1 MGKEIELSVN
11 MVGQSAIIGIAGD
24 VTAATGASVE
34 ETYNR
39 DDVQC
44 AERIVME
51 FNEECYINS
60 GGLAF
65 LIDIASKS
73 RKKGQMICVTGL
85 SDHFVKIFKMVGLTR
100 CLEIFPT
107 VEDALK

>member
-1 MGKEIELSVN
+1 ME
-11 MVGQSAIIGIAGD
+11 GQAAIINISGD
-24 VTAATGASVE
+24 VTAVTSSSVE
-34 ETYNR
+34 EAHNR
-39 DDVQC
+39 EDVQG
-44 AERIVME
+44 AERIVMK
-51 FNEECYINS
+51 FNDECYINS

-85 SDHFVKIFKMVGLTR
+85 SDHFVKIFHMVGLTR

>member
-1 MGKEIELSVN
+1 MGKDIELSVI
-11 MVGQSAIIGIAGD
+11 MEGQVAIMSISGD
-24 VTAATGASVE
+24 VTAVTGSSVE
-34 ETYNR
+34 DAYNR
-39 DDVQC
+39 DDVQG
-44 AERIVME
+44 AVRIVMI

-73 RKKGQMICVTGL
+73 RKKGQKICVTGL
-85 SDHFVKIFKMVGLTR
+85 SDHFEKIFQMVGLTR

-107 VEDALK
+107 TEDALK